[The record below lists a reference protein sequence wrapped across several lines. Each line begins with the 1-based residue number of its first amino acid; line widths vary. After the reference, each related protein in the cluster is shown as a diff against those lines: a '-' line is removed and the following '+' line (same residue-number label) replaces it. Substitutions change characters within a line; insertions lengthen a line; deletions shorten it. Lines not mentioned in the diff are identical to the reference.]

1 MILLFDLILE
11 NNQNLISND
20 KIIINQII
28 NINEFLILY
37 KEILSQIKEIITKN
51 MIKRYIDKFFELAK
65 KIKKLDNPKFKK
77 NLFIKK
83 IEGNINYSYTL
94 NICSLLYEEIFNKSI
109 SNHSISR
116 RENPQFIDDMLKNFG
131 KQNNNIILNF
141 NLKNIECKILSTGL
155 DLIDYINKSFYD
167 LFPNQIKEILIKNF
181 RYEILDSN
189 QKNSE
194 IQDDKNTK
202 SKAKKS
208 KEISI
213 IIQNHENNTN
223 YSRILYLKLNL
234 LFNYCINEN
243 ILLTGYFIIHK
254 NTIMTIKIKDKN
266 EKIIGFGT
274 KEIMNISYKIKFNYQ
289 RFLES
294 DFMKNKQSD
303 QAINISLNNNNI
315 FMYTISENK
324 NKQKKKKVK
333 SCFSIQSTI
342 LEEIKLKKEKLKNM
356 F

>member
-1 MILLFDLILE
+1 M
-11 NNQNLISND
+11 
-20 KIIINQII
+20 
-28 NINEFLILY
+28 
-37 KEILSQIKEIITKN
+37 
-51 MIKRYIDKFFELAK
+51 
-65 KIKKLDNPKFKK
+65 
-77 NLFIKK
+77 
-83 IEGNINYSYTL
+83 
-94 NICSLLYEEIFNKSI
+94 SI
-109 SNHSISR
+109 
-116 RENPQFIDDMLKNFG
+116 
-131 KQNNNIILNF
+131 
-141 NLKNIECKILSTGL
+141 GL

-181 RYEILDSN
+181 RNEILYSN

-194 IQDDKNTK
+194 IQNDKNTK

-315 FMYTISENK
+315 FMYIISENK

-342 LEEIKLKKEKLKNM
+342 LEEIKLKKGKTKKHVLVGNIIENTLSESENQEEDITENENIVNSQKVKNLLEDNYSQSSALTKSSLSSFWNINKAQAKDIQNNFTSRKFFKLQILIVILLLLFKDLQLY
-356 F
+356 FYLPL